1 MAFAVLGDA
10 PASPNPPGN
19 NGTIKVD
26 DLPFDDHPDNEP
38 HVGCTFQADFY
49 GFDEGDLFDNNAADD
64 VNEHDNY
71 EATELDINDEHV
83 SAIERAVEGLARQET
98 APDLD

>member
-1 MAFAVLGDA
+1 MAREAHHPRRRLAGRRHEAQGLLGERLCAAANDDDKH
-10 PASPNPPGN
+10 N
-19 NGTIKVD
+19 ND
-26 DLPFDDHPDNEP
+26 DYIHHDHNN
-38 HVGCTFQADFY
+38 
-49 GFDEGDLFDNNAADD
+49 NNAADD

-83 SAIERAVEGLARQET
+83 SAIERAVEGLARQGT